1 MVPSFCNAHV
11 SVPYYAMLQMPKT
24 FHMGNIK
31 CILQD
36 KIQNKLLYLT
46 AARVNSLNTW
56 QAFILNMKQKKE
68 NIIVC
73 MAKQEESNNLWFMLS
88 SLWNVLIFEHTLVC
102 CGIHSSQKQHTA
114 SQVIID
120 TDKVKPRVMQT
131 ISGYKY
137 NLKHTR
143 CRYTY
148 MFYLFYQ
155 TGTSYCIM
163 LNNAVR

>member
-56 QAFILNMKQKKE
+56 RAFVIHIPDSRYPQYETKKREYYCVHGQAGRIKQSLVHVE
-68 NIIVC
+68 FTVECFNI
-73 MAKQEESNNLWFMLS
+73 
-88 SLWNVLIFEHTLVC
+88 
-102 CGIHSSQKQHTA
+102 
-114 SQVIID
+114 
-120 TDKVKPRVMQT
+120 
-131 ISGYKY
+131 
-137 NLKHTR
+137 
-143 CRYTY
+143 
-148 MFYLFYQ
+148 
-155 TGTSYCIM
+155 
-163 LNNAVR
+163 

>member
-31 CILQD
+31 FILQD

-46 AARVNSLNTW
+46 RVNSLNTW
-56 QAFILNMKQKKE
+56 RAFVINISSIGNKKKE

-88 SLWNVLIFEHTLVC
+88 SLWNVLISEHTLVC
-102 CGIHSSQKQHTA
+102 CGIHSSQK
-114 SQVIID
+114 
-120 TDKVKPRVMQT
+120 
-131 ISGYKY
+131 
-137 NLKHTR
+137 
-143 CRYTY
+143 
-148 MFYLFYQ
+148 
-155 TGTSYCIM
+155 
-163 LNNAVR
+163 

>member
-56 QAFILNMKQKKE
+56 RAFVICYSWFNISSIWNKKKREYYCVHGQAGRIKQSLVHVE
-68 NIIVC
+68 FTVECFNIWTHIGLLRNTFKPKI
-73 MAKQEESNNLWFMLS
+73 AYSFMGDN
-88 SLWNVLIFEHTLVC
+88 WHW
-102 CGIHSSQKQHTA
+102 
-114 SQVIID
+114 
-120 TDKVKPRVMQT
+120 
-131 ISGYKY
+131 
-137 NLKHTR
+137 
-143 CRYTY
+143 
-148 MFYLFYQ
+148 
-155 TGTSYCIM
+155 
-163 LNNAVR
+163 

>member
-56 QAFILNMKQKKE
+56 RAFVIHIPDSIYPQYETKKREYYCVHGQAGRIKQSLVHVE
-68 NIIVC
+68 FTVECFNIWTHTGLLRNTFKPKI
-73 MAKQEESNNLWFMLS
+73 AYSFMGDN
-88 SLWNVLIFEHTLVC
+88 WHW
-102 CGIHSSQKQHTA
+102 
-114 SQVIID
+114 
-120 TDKVKPRVMQT
+120 
-131 ISGYKY
+131 
-137 NLKHTR
+137 
-143 CRYTY
+143 
-148 MFYLFYQ
+148 
-155 TGTSYCIM
+155 
-163 LNNAVR
+163 

>member
-1 MVPSFCNAHV
+1 MVFGIRIFCATYNVQYSSIHEIIYNG
-11 SVPYYAMLQMPKT
+11 PILLQCTRFSAILCNVKMPKT
-24 FHMGNIK
+24 FHIGNIK

-88 SLWNVLIFEHTLVC
+88 SLWNVLISEHTLVC
-102 CGIHSSQKQHTA
+102 CGIHSSQK
-114 SQVIID
+114 
-120 TDKVKPRVMQT
+120 
-131 ISGYKY
+131 
-137 NLKHTR
+137 
-143 CRYTY
+143 
-148 MFYLFYQ
+148 
-155 TGTSYCIM
+155 
-163 LNNAVR
+163 

>member
-56 QAFILNMKQKKE
+56 RAFVIHIPDSIYPQYETKKREYYCVHGQAGRIKQSLVHVE
-68 NIIVC
+68 FTVECFNIWTHIGLLRNTFKPKI
-73 MAKQEESNNLWFMLS
+73 AYSFMS
-88 SLWNVLIFEHTLVC
+88 DNWHW
-102 CGIHSSQKQHTA
+102 
-114 SQVIID
+114 
-120 TDKVKPRVMQT
+120 
-131 ISGYKY
+131 
-137 NLKHTR
+137 
-143 CRYTY
+143 
-148 MFYLFYQ
+148 
-155 TGTSYCIM
+155 
-163 LNNAVR
+163 

>member
-56 QAFILNMKQKKE
+56 RAFVIHIPDSIYPQYETKKREYYCVHGQAGRIKQSLVHVEFTVECFNIWTHIGLLRNTFKPKIAYSFIGDN
-68 NIIVC
+68 
-73 MAKQEESNNLWFMLS
+73 WH
-88 SLWNVLIFEHTLVC
+88 W
-102 CGIHSSQKQHTA
+102 
-114 SQVIID
+114 
-120 TDKVKPRVMQT
+120 
-131 ISGYKY
+131 
-137 NLKHTR
+137 
-143 CRYTY
+143 
-148 MFYLFYQ
+148 
-155 TGTSYCIM
+155 
-163 LNNAVR
+163 

>member
-56 QAFILNMKQKKE
+56 RALLFIFLIQYILNMKQKKE

-88 SLWNVLIFEHTLVC
+88 SLWNVLISEHTLVC
-102 CGIHSSQKQHTA
+102 CGIHSSQK
-114 SQVIID
+114 
-120 TDKVKPRVMQT
+120 
-131 ISGYKY
+131 
-137 NLKHTR
+137 
-143 CRYTY
+143 
-148 MFYLFYQ
+148 
-155 TGTSYCIM
+155 
-163 LNNAVR
+163 

>member
-56 QAFILNMKQKKE
+56 RAFVIHIPDSIYPQYETIKKKE

-88 SLWNVLIFEHTLVC
+88 SLWNVLISEHTLVC
-102 CGIHSSQKQHTA
+102 CGIHSSQK
-114 SQVIID
+114 
-120 TDKVKPRVMQT
+120 
-131 ISGYKY
+131 
-137 NLKHTR
+137 
-143 CRYTY
+143 
-148 MFYLFYQ
+148 
-155 TGTSYCIM
+155 
-163 LNNAVR
+163 

>member
-1 MVPSFCNAHV
+1 MVSSFCNAHV

-46 AARVNSLNTW
+46 RVNSLNTW
-56 QAFILNMKQKKE
+56 WAFVIHIPDSIYPQYETKKKE

-88 SLWNVLIFEHTLVC
+88 SLWNVLISEHTLVC
-102 CGIHSSQKQHTA
+102 CGIHSSQK
-114 SQVIID
+114 
-120 TDKVKPRVMQT
+120 
-131 ISGYKY
+131 
-137 NLKHTR
+137 
-143 CRYTY
+143 
-148 MFYLFYQ
+148 
-155 TGTSYCIM
+155 
-163 LNNAVR
+163 